1 MAEKHKDMD
10 YVMVVGSGML
20 WGEAYDYAMCIL
32 EEMQWIR
39 TKSIHAAEFFHGTLE
54 LIEKD
59 VPVFLFKGEDEYR
72 PLDERV
78 ERFCEKLTDKLVVID
93 TKDYELPGIDDEFRV
108 ICSPMILTAIVT
120 ERLACWYEYNTGH
133 SLEFRRYYRQFE
145 Y

>member
-1 MAEKHKDMD
+1 MD

-54 LIEKD
+54 LLEKD
-59 VPVFLFKGEDEYR
+59 VPMIMLYGEDETEPMMDR
-72 PLDERV
+72 VKAFASHITQDINIFDTSEVELPFSEPLFRKIV
-78 ERFCEKLTDKLVVID
+78 SPLVV
-93 TKDYELPGIDDEFRV
+93 Y
-108 ICSPMILTAIVT
+108 AIT
-120 ERLACWYEYNTGH
+120 ERLSCH
-133 SLEFRRYYRQFE
+133 LEKVRNHPLTTRRYYRQFD